1 MPKYIDTCSARAA
14 IWPDQEA
21 ENILQLFLSGNARRQ
36 TFLYILHLTKKKMKE
51 GIYLTPERMQN
62 LLRGEQELRQGKN
75 HVKEIITC
83 KE

>member
-1 MPKYIDTCSARAA
+1 MPEGK
-14 IWPDQEA
+14 
-21 ENILQLFLSGNARRQ
+21 LSVYSSFHQ
-36 TFLYILHLTKKKMKE
+36 KKKE

-62 LLRGEQELRQGKN
+62 LLRGEQELRQGEKN